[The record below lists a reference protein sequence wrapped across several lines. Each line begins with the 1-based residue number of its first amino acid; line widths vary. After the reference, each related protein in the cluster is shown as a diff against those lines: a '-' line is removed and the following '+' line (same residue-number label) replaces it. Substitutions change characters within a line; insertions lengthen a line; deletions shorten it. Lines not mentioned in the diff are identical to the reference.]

1 MNNIDLC
8 QKALD
13 FKAISDLSD
22 LPKVENVCV
31 SVKADKLEMLLFM
44 LARLHI
50 EAINSDTKFSTGL
63 TLMSK

>member
-1 MNNIDLC
+1 MNKIDLC

-31 SVKADKLEMLLFM
+31 SVKADKLEMLL
-44 LARLHI
+44 LYGCTSKRLTVMQNLVLGSH
-50 EAINSDTKFSTGL
+50 
-63 TLMSK
+63 